1 MRNIQERQSGA
12 SRDEIVRYIIDKGL
26 VETCVRYR
34 LNKCRDAEMK
44 KEMVQETYLWLME
57 YDIAKLR
64 DAWVNKHLSA
74 LITRFILNQYFSKT
88 SAFYRTFK
96 KFDLTTEEIGADTLN
111 IPDG

>member
-1 MRNIQERQSGA
+1 MQNTQERQSGE
-12 SRDEIVRYIIDKGL
+12 SRDAIIKYIIDTEL
-26 VETCVRYR
+26 VETCVKYR

-44 KEMVQETYLWLME
+44 KEMVQETYLWLLT
-57 YDIAKLR
+57 YDLQKLR
-64 DAWVNKHLSA
+64 DCFFNKHLSA

-96 KFDLTTEEIGADTLN
+96 KFDLQTDEIGKDALN